1 MCSSSRVSERLAK
14 DLHGRLKVEDAGFDW
29 KILGPDVP
37 AASRVLGLSEAEAA
51 RQREYVAWVCDQDAY
66 ACSGQKCSAQSMLF
80 VHRNW
85 VRAGLLDRLGE
96 LASRRK
102 LEDLT
107 IGPVL
112 TWTTEAMQAHVQ
124 RLASELRGARVLFG
138 GNELPQHSIPKI
150 YGALQP
156 TAVYV
161 PLRSMRS
168 KAAFKLATTEVFGPV
183 QVIAEYTDKDVPLM
197 LEMCE
202 RMSHHLTAAV
212 VSKDEVFR

>member
-1 MCSSSRVSERLAK
+1 MPATHASHSTRTLSCCHS
-14 DLHGRLKVEDAGFDW
+14 H
-29 KILGPDVP
+29 ILIPSFSPLLV
-37 AASRVLGLSEAEAA
+37 AAAA
-51 RQREYVAWVCDQDAY
+51 AVAWVCDQDAY

-85 VRAGLLDRLGE
+85 VKSGLLAKLGE

-102 LEDLT
+102 LDDLT

-112 TWTTEAMQAHVQ
+112 TWTTEAMQAHIE
-124 RLASELRGARVLFG
+124 RLTTQLRGARVLFG
-138 GNELPQHSIPKI
+138 GQELAGHSIPKR

-156 TAVYV
+156 TAVFV
-161 PLRSMRS
+161 PLRSMLHS
-168 KAAFKLATTEVFGPV
+168 KKTFQLATSEVFGPV
-183 QVIAEYTDKDVPLM
+183 QVVTEYTDKDVPLV